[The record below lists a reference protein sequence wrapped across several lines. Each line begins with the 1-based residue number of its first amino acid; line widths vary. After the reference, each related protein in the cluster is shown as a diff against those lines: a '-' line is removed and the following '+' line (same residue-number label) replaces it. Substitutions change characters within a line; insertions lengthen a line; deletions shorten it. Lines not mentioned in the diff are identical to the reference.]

1 MINIKE
7 LIKDALTKFW
17 SGCKKN
23 VVNNL
28 TSTSTDLPLSANMGK
43 SLNDSKQA
51 TITGAATT
59 VTSHNLTASKV
70 LVSNKDGKIAASSID
85 SSNIMT
91 KSGVIYDSK
100 QTKTSLNAGSGEWL
114 NNSITTVTLT
124 PGLYIIFG
132 LVNFSGNANGKRAVA
147 IYDMTGD
154 STRAQSN
161 TMATNNNS
169 LSVTVTD
176 IVAIYGDSNHKY
188 TLRYAQYSG
197 SVLKVDCVLRY
208 VKLR

>member
-51 TITGAATT
+51 KITGAATT
-59 VTSHNLTASKV
+59 VTSNNLTASKV
-70 LVSNKDGKIAASSID
+70 LVSNKDGKIVASSVG
-85 SSNIMT
+85 SSDIMT
-91 KSGVIYDSK
+91 KSGVTYGSK
-100 QTKTSLNAGSGEWL
+100 YTTNSLNAGSGEWL
-114 NNSITTVTLT
+114 DNSITTVTLT

-147 IYDMTGD
+147 IYNETGK
-154 STRAQSN
+154 STSSQSN

-176 IVAIYGDSNHKY
+176 IVTFADNNRKY

-197 SVLKVDCVLRY
+197 SVLKVDCVLKY

>member
-51 TITGAATT
+51 KITGAATT
-59 VTSHNLTASKV
+59 VTSSNLTVSKV
-70 LVSNKDGKIAASSID
+70 LISNKDGKIAASSVG
-85 SSNIMT
+85 SSDIMT
-91 KSGVIYDSK
+91 KSGVTYGSK
-100 QTKTSLNAGSGEWL
+100 HTTNSLNAGSGSWL
-114 NNSITTVTLT
+114 DNSTTSVTLS

-147 IYDMTGD
+147 IYNATDN
-154 STRAQSN
+154 STSSQSN
-161 TMATNNNS
+161 TMATNNNTLS
-169 LSVTVTD
+169 LTVTD
-176 IVAIYGDSNHKY
+176 IIYFTDNNRTYK
-188 TLRYAQYSG
+188 LRYSQSSG

>member
-17 SGCKKN
+17 SGYKRN

-51 TITGAATT
+51 KITGAATT

-70 LVSNKDGKIAASSID
+70 LISNGDGKIAASSAG
-85 SSNIMT
+85 SSDIMT
-91 KSGVIYDSK
+91 KSGVTYNSK
-100 QTKTSLNAGSGEWL
+100 STTSSLNAGSGSWL
-114 NNSITTVTLT
+114 DNSTTSVTLS

-147 IYDMTGD
+147 IYNATND
-154 STRAQSN
+154 STSSQSN
-161 TMATNNNS
+161 TMATNNNTLS
-169 LSVTVTD
+169 LTVTD
-176 IVAIYGDSNHKY
+176 IIYFTDKNRTYK
-188 TLRYAQYSG
+188 LRYSQSSG
-197 SVLKVDCVLRY
+197 STLKVDCVLRY

>member
-1 MINIKE
+1 
-7 LIKDALTKFW
+7 
-17 SGCKKN
+17 
-23 VVNNL
+23 
-28 TSTSTDLPLSANMGK
+28 MGK

-51 TITGAATT
+51 KITGAATT
-59 VTSHNLTASKV
+59 VTSNNLTASKV
-70 LVSNKDGKIAASSID
+70 LVSNKDGKIVASSVG
-85 SSNIMT
+85 SSDIMT
-91 KSGVIYDSK
+91 KSGVTYGSK
-100 QTKTSLNAGSGEWL
+100 QTTTSLNAGSGSWL
-114 NNSITTVTLT
+114 DNSTTTVTLS

-147 IYDMTGD
+147 IYNETDK
-154 STRAQSN
+154 STSSQSN

-176 IVAIYGDSNHKY
+176 IVTFAGNNQKY
-188 TLRYAQYSG
+188 TLRYSQSSG

>member
-43 SLNDSKQA
+43 NLNDSKQA
-51 TITGAATT
+51 KITGAATT

-70 LVSNKDGKIAASSID
+70 LVSDKNGKIAASSVD

-91 KSGVIYDSK
+91 KSGVTYGFK
-100 QTKTSLNAGSGEWL
+100 HVENLNAGSGKWL
-114 NNSITTVTLT
+114 DNSTTSVSLS
-124 PGLYIIFG
+124 PGTYIIVG
-132 LVNFSGNANGKRAVA
+132 QVNFSGNADGKRAVA
-147 IYDMTGD
+147 I
-154 STRAQSN
+154 SI
-161 TMATNNNS
+161 NNS
-169 LSVTVTD
+169 TGTQMNIMPTNTNALSVVVTD
-176 IVAIYGDSNHKY
+176 IVKITGTANQTCKLLYS
-188 TLRYAQYSG
+188 QSSG
-197 SVLKVDCVLRY
+197 SVLTVSCLLRY
-208 VKLR
+208 VKIC

>member
-17 SGCKKN
+17 AGYKRN

-51 TITGAATT
+51 KITGAATT

-70 LVSNKDGKIAASSID
+70 LISNGDGKIAASSVG
-85 SSNIMT
+85 SSDIMT
-91 KSGVIYDSK
+91 KSGVTCHSK
-100 QTKTSLNAGSGEWL
+100 QTTTSLNAGSGEWL
-114 NNSITTVTLT
+114 DNSITTVTLT

-147 IYDMTGD
+147 IYNETGK
-154 STRAQSN
+154 STSSQSN
-161 TMATNNNS
+161 TMATNNNTLS
-169 LSVTVTD
+169 LTVTD
-176 IVAIYGDSNHKY
+176 IINFTDNNRKY

-208 VKLR
+208 IKLR

>member
-51 TITGAATT
+51 KITGAATT
-59 VTSHNLTASKV
+59 VTSSNLTASRV
-70 LVSNKDGKIAASSID
+70 LVSNKDGKIVASSVG
-85 SSNIMT
+85 SSDIMT
-91 KSGVIYDSK
+91 KSGVTYGSK
-100 QTKTSLNAGSGEWL
+100 QTTTSLNAGSGSWL
-114 NNSITTVTLT
+114 DNSTTTVTLS

-147 IYDMTGD
+147 IYNETDK
-154 STRAQSN
+154 STSSQSN

-176 IVAIYGDSNHKY
+176 IVTFAGNNQKY
-188 TLRYAQYSG
+188 TLRYSQSSG

>member
-51 TITGAATT
+51 KITGAATT

-70 LVSNKDGKIAASSID
+70 LISNGDGKIAASSVG
-85 SSNIMT
+85 SSDIMT
-91 KSGVIYDSK
+91 KSGVICKSY

-114 NNSITTVTLT
+114 DNSITTVTLT

-147 IYDMTGD
+147 IYNETDK
-154 STRAQSN
+154 STSSQSN
-161 TMATNNNS
+161 TMATNNNTLS
-169 LSVTVTD
+169 LTVTD
-176 IVAIYGDSNHKY
+176 IINFADNNRKY

>member
-51 TITGAATT
+51 KITGAATT
-59 VTSHNLTASKV
+59 VTSNNLTASKV
-70 LVSNKDGKIAASSID
+70 LVSNKDGKIVASSVG
-85 SSNIMT
+85 SSDIMT
-91 KSGVIYDSK
+91 KSGVTHDSK
-100 QTKTSLNAGSGEWL
+100 TVNQLNAGSGSWL
-114 NNSITTVTLT
+114 DNSTTSVVLT

-147 IYDMTGD
+147 IYNATGN
-154 STRAQSN
+154 STSSQSN
-161 TMATNNNS
+161 TMATNTNGLS
-169 LSVTVTD
+169 LTVTD
-176 IVAIYGDSNHKY
+176 IIYFTDKNRRY
-188 TLRYAQYSG
+188 TLRYSQSSG
-197 SVLKVDCVLRY
+197 SVLKVDCALRY